1 MLEED
6 KETRQLALIT
16 RSLVTQDMLF
26 RIWNRLV
33 KLKWMAKSM
42 KRGVPTT
49 LLVKGRRL
57 RFKLSAKGHL
67 LLEKEE
73 KHNEW
78 MDSIRF
84 INYRL
89 ISTD

>member
-1 MLEED
+1 MRRE
-6 KETRQLALIT
+6 
-16 RSLVTQDMLF
+16 
-26 RIWNRLV
+26 
-33 KLKWMAKSM
+33 
-42 KRGVPTT
+42 VPTT

-57 RFKLSAKGHL
+57 RFKLSAKEHL